1 MTAEPGWAAAHDRP
15 RPAPAPLTAAPG
27 VRCGLTRKQVPL
39 VLL

>member
-1 MTAEPGWAAAHDRP
+1 MSPAVPAARDRP
-15 RPAPAPLTAAPG
+15 ASAPLTAAPG